1 MRTGAA
7 AGHTGY
13 FHEALYYADE
23 EELLAV
29 VVPFLRGGVAEGEP
43 TVLAFG
49 DEHATLVRSA
59 LPAAD
64 AGRVLFHPGG
74 DMYAR
79 PASAIRSYR
88 KMLAEYTAAGAG
100 QIRIIGELPPI
111 ALGAT
116 WDWWARYESAINTA
130 YDEFPLWSMCA
141 YDTTTTPPAV
151 LEDVARTHPRS
162 AAPGEL
168 HLPSTPY
175 LEPPVF
181 LSRQRPGD
189 PDPLQLT
196 EPILSQVD
204 PDPAAVRAALT
215 NLNRAPAGP
224 VLDEVG
230 LADLL
235 MAATEVLVNAQLH
248 GVSPV
253 RLHCWVGEDR
263 IVVVVTDQGK
273 GPTDPF
279 AGLQPAAHAPVGG
292 LGLWL
297 AHQTC
302 DHVALYRD
310 DGQFTVRLISG
321 NPHHRVAEQNRISAA
336 EPA

>member
-7 AGHTGY
+7 AGHSGY
-13 FHEALYYADE
+13 FHEAVYYATD

-29 VVPFLRGGVAEGEP
+29 VVPFLRGGVAEDEP
-43 TVLAFG
+43 TVVAFG
-49 DEHATLVRSA
+49 EQHTALVRSA

-64 AGRVLFHPGG
+64 AGRVLFHPGC

-88 KMLAEYTAAGAG
+88 KMLADYTAAGAD
-100 QIRIIGELPPI
+100 QIRIIGELPPT

-130 YDEFPLWSMCA
+130 YDEFPLWSMCV
-141 YDTTTTPPAV
+141 YDTTTTPAAV

-162 AAPGEL
+162 AAPGGL
-168 HLPSTPY
+168 HPPSPPY
-175 LEPPVF
+175 LEPSVF
-181 LSRQRPGD
+181 LSRQQPGD

-196 EPILSQVD
+196 EPTLSEVD
-204 PDPAAVRAALT
+204 PDPAAVRAALA
-215 NLNRAPAGP
+215 NLNRTPTGEI
-224 VLDEVG
+224 LDEVA

-235 MAATEVLVNAQLH
+235 MATTEVLVNAQLH
-248 GVSPV
+248 GVPPV
-253 RLHCWVGEDR
+253 RLHCWVGPDR
-263 IVVVVTDQGK
+263 IVVVLSDQGT
-273 GPTDPF
+273 GPADPF
-279 AGLQPAAHAPVGG
+279 VGLQPAAHAPIGG

-302 DHVALYRD
+302 DHVVLHRAE
-310 DGQFTVRLISG
+310 GHFAIRLISG
-321 NPHHRVAEQNRISAA
+321 NPHHRVAEQDLLGVPGHA
-336 EPA
+336 